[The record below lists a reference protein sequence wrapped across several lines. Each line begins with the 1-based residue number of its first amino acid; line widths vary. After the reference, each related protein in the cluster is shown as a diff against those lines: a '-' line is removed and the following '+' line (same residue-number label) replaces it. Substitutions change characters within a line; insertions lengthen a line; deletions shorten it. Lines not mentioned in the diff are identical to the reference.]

1 MWLCV
6 DPLQDGKLPASVL
19 RKDNIFNAV
28 SVNVIAGAAAN
39 GKYLVPLW
47 PQDGQQMMS
56 FPLSVLQ
63 RSFSSYLPVPV

>member
-39 GKYLVPLW
+39 GEYRPPNTLW
-47 PQDGQQMMS
+47 SNRSTWQAS
-56 FPLSVLQ
+56 TLILSGH
-63 RSFSSYLPVPV
+63 RMASK